1 MKPIHLNE
9 SNFEAEALRASVP
22 VLIDFYADWCGP
34 CRMLAPTVEELAAE
48 ADGYLV
54 AKVNVDEA
62 PALAERFGVMSIPT
76 LVVLR
81 GGELAARAVG
91 VRPKAAIL
99 ELLRSAVG

>member
-9 SNFEAEALRASVP
+9 MNFEAEAVRASLP

-34 CRMLAPTVEELAAE
+34 CRLLAPTVEEIANEAE
-48 ADGYLV
+48 GYLV
-54 AKVNVDEA
+54 AKVNVDES

-76 LVVLR
+76 LIVLK
-81 GGELAARAVG
+81 GGEAIARAVG

-99 ELLRSAVG
+99 SLLDTVG

>member
-9 SNFEAEALRASVP
+9 SNFESEAVRASVP

-34 CRMLAPTVEELAAE
+34 CRLLAPTVEEIAAE
-48 ADGYLV
+48 AEGFLV

-76 LVVLR
+76 LVVLK
-81 GGELAARAVG
+81 GGEAVARAVG

-99 ELLRSAVG
+99 SLLESVG